1 MPQTVFQGKLNFTA
15 RLCYNIKRKGISLSV
30 QLKNANLVSDH
41 KEIMKTLY
49 VTDLDG
55 TLLTKEERISE
66 YSLAKLNSLVDRG
79 LLFTYAT
86 ARSTLSA
93 ERATQGLKLNIPAV
107 LYNGGLIYDRTTDTP
122 LYASFFEEADKRY
135 VLQVLRSFGIC
146 PFIYGATREREH
158 IKWMPERATEGM
170 NRYLSRRVGDNRL
183 IPVHTDDDLLDG
195 YVFYFKCIGPGD
207 QIGEAWNALK
217 YDQRFV
223 CIYHQEMYQN
233 DFWMEISTKGA
244 NKAKGVLFLKDYLKC
259 DKVVCFGDTSN
270 DSDMFDVCD
279 EKYAVKNADEWL
291 KEKATGV
298 IGYCEE
304 DGVAKWLEENFRPEP

>member
-304 DGVAKWLEENFRPEP
+304 DGVAKWLEANFRPEN